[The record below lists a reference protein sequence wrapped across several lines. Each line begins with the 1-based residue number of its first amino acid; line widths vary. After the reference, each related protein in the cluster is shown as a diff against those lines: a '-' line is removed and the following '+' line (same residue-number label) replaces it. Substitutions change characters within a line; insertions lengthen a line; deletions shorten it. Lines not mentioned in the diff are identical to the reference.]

1 MSGTNDLVT
10 ARLAGA
16 SAGANDVDGGTT
28 SILSPSIALGTGTLN
43 LSFSW
48 YLAHL
53 NNATSADFFR
63 VRIVGAST
71 TTVFTQAG
79 SAANRAGAWAT
90 ANVSLTSFAGQTIRI
105 RVEAADA
112 ATGSLIE
119 AGVDNV
125 SITQA

>member
-1 MSGTNDLVT
+1 VT

-28 SILSPSIALGTGTLN
+28 SIQSPSITLPSTGTLN

-63 VRIVGAST
+63 VSVVVGST
-71 TTVFTQAG
+71 ATVVFTQTG

-90 ANVSLTSFAGQTIRI
+90 ANVSLNAFAGQSIRLRI
-105 RVEAADA
+105 EAADA
-112 ATGSLIE
+112 ATASLIE

-125 SITQA
+125 TVTQN

>member
-1 MSGTNDLVT
+1 LP
-10 ARLAGA
+10 A
-16 SAGANDVDGGTT
+16 
-28 SILSPSIALGTGTLN
+28 TGTLS

-63 VRIVGAST
+63 VSVVNSSGTAT
-71 TTVFTQAG
+71 VVFTQAG

-90 ANVSLTSFAGQTIRI
+90 ATANLSSFAGQSIRI

-112 ATGSLIE
+112 ATASLIE
-119 AGVDNV
+119 AGVDDV
-125 SITQA
+125 RITQN